1 MARAVK
7 RHEEGVDDPERA
19 AGQVPACA
27 ASQKSC
33 ELDRLKPTPGSRTT
47 SADTRNQTMN
57 ASVRLAVVMAS
68 VRQARVLPVDSQK
81 LASSGVQRPSHVP
94 PACCPSCA
102 VSVVAIG
109 KD

>member
-7 RHEEGVDDPERA
+7 RHEESVDDPERA
-19 AGQVPACA
+19 AGKPGMAV
-27 ASQKSC
+27 SQKSS
-33 ELDRLKPTPGSRTT
+33 ELVRLKPTPGSRTT
-47 SADTRNQTMN
+47 SADTTNHTIN
-57 ASVRLAVVMAS
+57 ASVRLAVVIAS
-68 VRQARVLPVDSQK
+68 VRQARALPADSQK

-94 PACCPSCA
+94 PACFPSCA